1 MFMFIFIII
10 LVLLICVLCSSTSEI
25 KGRREKEDKKNQ
37 LIEDVKSKF
46 LDRGYD
52 SVEVQS
58 CKKTGQS
65 IWDKIMSR
73 HNYRIYVKAND
84 ESYTV
89 RARDD
94 GEIHEIEER

>member
-1 MFMFIFIII
+1 MFMFIFIIL
-10 LVLLICVLCSSTSEI
+10 LVLLICLLCGSISEI
-25 KGRREKEDKKNQ
+25 KKRGEKEDKKNQ

-58 CKKTGQS
+58 CRETSQG
-65 IWDKIMSR
+65 IWDKIMSQR
-73 HNYRIYVKAND
+73 NYQIYIKAND

-89 RARDD
+89 KARDD